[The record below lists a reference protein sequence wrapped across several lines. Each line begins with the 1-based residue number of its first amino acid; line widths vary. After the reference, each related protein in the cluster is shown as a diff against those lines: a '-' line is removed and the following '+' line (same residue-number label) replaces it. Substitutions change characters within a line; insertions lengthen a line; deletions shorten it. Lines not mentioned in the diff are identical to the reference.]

1 MVVQIVPVS
10 GRGFA
15 VALFGVFVTGLGS
28 VGPLLVG
35 ALSTANF
42 PLFDYADNPYSIRW
56 SLILVNIGTR
66 MILISCVFV
75 LIIFLPYDIKAL
87 NTYYD
92 EVAVVEEIEKLD
104 VEEDENETKGLIQ
117 S

>member
-28 VGPLLVG
+28 VGPLIVG
-35 ALSTANF
+35 TLSTANF

-56 SLILVNIGTR
+56 ALIFVNIGTR
-66 MILISCVFV
+66 VILITCVLI

-87 NTYYD
+87 NNYYD
-92 EVAVVEEIEKLD
+92 EVAVVEEVEKIN